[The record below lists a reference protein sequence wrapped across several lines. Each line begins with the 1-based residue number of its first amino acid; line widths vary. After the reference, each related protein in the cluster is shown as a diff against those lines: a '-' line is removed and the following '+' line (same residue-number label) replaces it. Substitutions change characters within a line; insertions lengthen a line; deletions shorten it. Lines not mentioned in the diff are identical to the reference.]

1 MKSIFA
7 VIYDQDE
14 NFLVGNTDQ
23 MLFFLGGTY
32 PDKIQNEKE
41 IDKILEDKVSE
52 KTSGLIQ
59 LTKIDD
65 DSYEMYD
72 GKNEIPLMISAT
84 WSNGKKKYV
93 ILELDEYESLK
104 THLKDWNKQL
114 LKNQIE
120 IVDSIV
126 RKLKKIAT
134 ISYFDWLGLMI
145 LFKNNY
151 RNSPDLKKIL
161 KKRGLTE
168 DQIRKAYNYLE
179 MFDIYI
185 RYQELSSVSLKQLKG
200 RNGIATSQRDILEK
214 L

>member
-41 IDKILEDKVSE
+41 IDKILQDKVLE
-52 KTSGLIQ
+52 KTSDLIQ
-59 LTKIDD
+59 LTKNYD
-65 DSYEMYD
+65 DSYEMDD
-72 GKNEIPLMISAT
+72 GENQFPLMINAT

-93 ILELDEYESLK
+93 ILESDESLK

-114 LKNQIE
+114 LKNQIF
-120 IVDSIV
+120 IVDFIV
-126 RKLKKIAT
+126 KKLKKIAT

-168 DQIRKAYNYLE
+168 DQIREAYNYLE

-185 RYQELSSVSLKQLKG
+185 RYQELSSVSLEQLKG
-200 RNGIATSQRDILEK
+200 RNGIATSQRDILEQ

>member
-14 NFLVGNTDQ
+14 HFLVGKTDQ

-32 PDKIQNEKE
+32 PDKIQNEEE
-41 IDKILEDKVSE
+41 IDEILEDKVLE
-52 KTSGLIQ
+52 KTSGLIK
-59 LTKIDD
+59 LRKLDD
-65 DSYEMYD
+65 YLYEMDVDD
-72 GKNEIPLMISAT
+72 GENQFTLRTSDTQSI
-84 WSNGKKKYV
+84 GKKKYV
-93 ILELDEYESLK
+93 ILESDKSLK
-104 THLKDWNKQL
+104 TYLKNWNKQL

-120 IVDSIV
+120 IVDFIV
-126 RKLKKIAT
+126 KQLRKIAT

-145 LFKNNY
+145 IFKNNY

-168 DQIRKAYNYLE
+168 DQILKAYNYLE

-185 RYQELSSVSLKQLKG
+185 RYQELSLVSLKQLKG